1 MFFIDNGRL
10 TTRMP
15 VACDDAPDP
24 GVRDAHPIELWDAW
38 LFAAA
43 DAGLMLHA
51 WLAASAGDK
60 WWTHAGYRAALERE
74 EHAARVLAGRVTAM
88 AALLSAQ

>member
-1 MFFIDNGRL
+1 MFFTDNGTP

-15 VACDDAPDP
+15 VACDDAPHP
-24 GVRDAHPIELWDAW
+24 GVRDAPPIELWDAW

-51 WLAASAGDK
+51 WLGASAGDK
-60 WWTHAGYRAALERE
+60 WWTHAGYRSALERE
-74 EHAARVLAGRVTAM
+74 EHAARVLDDRLTAT